1 MRRLW
6 RWICDFM
13 QVERVQIVSFYL
25 YPTQTSLEHMH
36 THTHTRISIEMS
48 VPLYVYMHACSELIY
63 HLC

>member
-36 THTHTRISIEMS
+36 THTRISIEMS